1 MYLIDGNVVF
11 KHIDVHWL
19 NSIVYTIRVI
29 MAIIMVIIIIIIM
42 AMIL

>member
-29 MAIIMVIIIIIIM
+29 MAIIMVIIIIIM

>member
-11 KHIDVHWL
+11 KHIDVHWF

-29 MAIIMVIIIIIIM
+29 MAIIMVIIIIIM